1 MLNVLKK
8 RLVDGLKIVSV
19 KETFT
24 KYKIVFEYEG
34 EKATAELP
42 KACPPKQHNKVA
54 DSTIITAMSTIY
66 FNRGDYAKAREW
78 LDKLIA
84 E

>member
-1 MLNVLKK
+1 MLGVLKK
-8 RLVDGLKIVSV
+8 RLPEGMKIVSV
-19 KETFT
+19 KETFA

-34 EKATAELP
+34 ERATAELP
-42 KACPPKQHNKVA
+42 KSCVPRYHNKVA
-54 DSTIITAMSTIY
+54 DNTIITAMSTIY
-66 FNRGDYAKAREW
+66 FNRGDLVKAKEW